1 MISVSGNKAFEH
13 KDYYTRLASD
23 NTCFISP
30 VAIAEILDAR
40 WVRTLGVRRR
50 KELNSLLASF
60 QCLDI
65 IEETAHEYINLDWR
79 KKAPGMND
87 QWQVALASFH
97 GLSFATLDQGLVR
110 AGGHLVEML

>member
-13 KDYYTRLASD
+13 KDYYIRLASD

-30 VAIAEILDAR
+30 VAIAEILDAG

-79 KKAPGMND
+79 KRR
-87 QWQVALASFH
+87 LA
-97 GLSFATLDQGLVR
+97 
-110 AGGHLVEML
+110 